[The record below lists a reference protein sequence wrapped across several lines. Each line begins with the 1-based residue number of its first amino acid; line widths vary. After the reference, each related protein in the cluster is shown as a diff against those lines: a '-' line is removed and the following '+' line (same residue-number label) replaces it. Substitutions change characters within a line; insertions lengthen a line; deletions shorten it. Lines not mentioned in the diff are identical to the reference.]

1 MGADGETNEAARLR
15 AVDRYDILDTSP
27 EEGFDRITRIASRLL
42 GAPIAL
48 VTVIDERRQWFKSR
62 VGLEASETPRSIA
75 FCDHAIRTSEV
86 MVVPDAAAD
95 DRFRANPMVTGDP
108 NIRFYAGAPLRTR
121 DGHNLGTLCVIDRTP
136 REFSVD
142 QKRLL
147 QDLANLVMDQM
158 ELRLLAGTDPLT
170 GAFNRRRFMGALE
183 QEWSRVKRYRRALA
197 VLMLD
202 IDHFKKVN
210 DTWGH
215 GVGDEA
221 LKRLAEVC
229 HESLRS
235 HDIFARFGG
244 EEFGVLLPEVSELH
258 AVAVAER
265 LRQRVSDMAI
275 PADGQMIRITVS
287 VGIAHVDGA
296 EGDVP
301 AAAKLIEAADDALY
315 AAIRL
320 LALLGEANE
329 PLSAMLDHFP
339 AMQNTPELR
348 IECAEARKF
357 GIVRE
362 VRQQLKKAGADML
375 EIDGVR
381 VTTSDGWWLLR
392 ASNTQPALVA
402 RAESKTPD
410 GLERLKAELRRVLLA
425 SGIATP
431 GF

>member
-1 MGADGETNEAARLR
+1 MGADGETSEAARLR
-15 AVDRYDILDTSP
+15 AVDRYDILDTSA

-42 GAPIAL
+42 GTPIAL
-48 VTVIDERRQWFKSR
+48 VSVIDERRQWFKSR
-62 VGLEASETPRSIA
+62 VGLEVTEAPRSTA
-75 FCDHAIRTSEV
+75 FCDHAIRDSSV
-86 MVVPDAAAD
+86 MVVPDALAD
-95 DRFRANPMVTGDP
+95 ERFKANPLVIGNP

-121 DGHNLGTLCVIDRTP
+121 DGHNLGTLCVIDRTA
-136 REFSVD
+136 REFTGD

-221 LKRLAEVC
+221 LKRLAEAC
-229 HESLRS
+229 HASLRS

-265 LRQRVSDMAI
+265 LRQRVADLEI
-275 PADGQMIRITVS
+275 PADGQTIRITVS

-315 AAIRL
+315 AAKSEGR
-320 LALLGEANE
+320 N
-329 PLSAMLDHFP
+329 
-339 AMQNTPELR
+339 R
-348 IECAEARKF
+348 IAY
-357 GIVRE
+357 
-362 VRQQLKKAGADML
+362 
-375 EIDGVR
+375 
-381 VTTSDGWWLLR
+381 R
-392 ASNTQPALVA
+392 AP
-402 RAESKTPD
+402 RA
-410 GLERLKAELRRVLLA
+410 
-425 SGIATP
+425 P
-431 GF
+431 G

>member
-42 GAPIAL
+42 GMPIAL
-48 VTVIDERRQWFKSR
+48 VSVIDERRQWFKSR
-62 VGLEASETPRSIA
+62 VGLDVTETPRAHA
-75 FCDHAIRTSEV
+75 FCDHAIRNSDV
-86 MVVPDAAAD
+86 MVVPNATMD
-95 DRFRANPMVTGDP
+95 DRFKANPLVTGDP
-108 NIRFYAGAPLRTR
+108 SIRFYAGAPLRTR

-183 QEWSRVKRYRRALA
+183 QEWSRVKRYRRSLA

-221 LKRLAEVC
+221 LRRLSDVC
-229 HESLRS
+229 HASLRS
-235 HDIFARFGG
+235 HDIFARIGG

-265 LRQRVSDMAI
+265 LRQRVADMEI
-275 PADGQMIRITVS
+275 PADDQMFHITVS
-287 VGIAHVDGA
+287 IGIAHVDGA
-296 EGDVP
+296 EGEVP
-301 AAAKLIEAADDALY
+301 PAAKLIEAADDALY
-315 AAIRL
+315 AAKSEGRNRIAYRT
-320 LALLGEANE
+320 ARELG
-329 PLSAMLDHFP
+329 
-339 AMQNTPELR
+339 
-348 IECAEARKF
+348 
-357 GIVRE
+357 
-362 VRQQLKKAGADML
+362 
-375 EIDGVR
+375 
-381 VTTSDGWWLLR
+381 
-392 ASNTQPALVA
+392 
-402 RAESKTPD
+402 
-410 GLERLKAELRRVLLA
+410 
-425 SGIATP
+425 
-431 GF
+431 